1 MKVSDLTT
9 EPKEVITDAEVL
21 CSDDTCETIN
31 HREESSLLQ
40 EIVLA
45 LKATMKA
52 KNLTYLTA
60 PQIGYRKRIF
70 CIRFGKS
77 DYRTF
82 VNPIVE
88 NLSNPCLVPEA
99 CYSIPDKKF
108 LMPRF
113 SKVTLWSMTPLG
125 KPESRTFVG
134 MAATTVEHCMHHL
147 DGGLISDVGLE
158 LDDLWYSATDEE
170 REEVSKLYLESL
182 DLRNKQMQDEINA
195 DKDLK
200 QINDASQFIESVR
213 VGDTVIEPLDSE
225 EVKD

>member
-1 MKVSDLTT
+1 MVEIINDLDSLRQPA
-9 EPKEVITDAEVL
+9 EPLEFISESGIQDAEGKEIIEKLHAVMAEN
-21 CSDDTCETIN
+21 T
-31 HREESSLLQ
+31 SLLT
-40 EIVLA
+40 LA
-45 LKATMKA
+45 
-52 KNLTYLTA
+52 A
-60 PQIGYRKRIF
+60 PQIGINKRIF

-213 VGDTVIEPLDSE
+213 TGETVVEPLVGE
-225 EVKD
+225 ETKDEVNT